1 MNELVKEIFSSIKKN
16 KLRTALTGFSVAW
29 GIFMLMILLGSG
41 NGLENGI
48 RSNFE
53 GRNLNTVSI
62 FPNYTTIPYGGY
74 KRDRAI
80 RLKLEDVEY
89 LKKRIPNASD
99 CTATIYKYPCIVR
112 SGENSL
118 SSQVTGITPSYFRL
132 ESYKIE
138 SGRNITQADIDN
150 NRKVAVIGEYSRE
163 VFFGENTSII
173 DKDIIIDGVVY
184 KVIGEATGWG
194 TGNRVKVFIPI
205 TTQIAMYRDEYISNI
220 DIEVT
225 GIETIAQS
233 NALEKQIKDL
243 LAEKHHFSKDDRGGV
258 WINSSIAGHIETQ
271 LIFTTIN
278 AFLWIIGLGTLFIG
292 IVGVSNIMIVTV
304 KERTFEFGI
313 RKSMGATPASL
324 IKMVLLEST
333 AITSLFGYIGLASGA
348 IVMKIV
354 SYVLEINSTN
364 KENASGLA
372 SLETFSDPTVDM
384 RSAIAATIVLIIAG
398 IIAGYIPA
406 RRASKLKTIDAMR
419 YNK

>member
-1 MNELVKEIFSSIKKN
+1 
-16 KLRTALTGFSVAW
+16 
-29 GIFMLMILLGSG
+29 
-41 NGLENGI
+41 
-48 RSNFE
+48 
-53 GRNLNTVSI
+53 
-62 FPNYTTIPYGGY
+62 
-74 KRDRAI
+74 
-80 RLKLEDVEY
+80 
-89 LKKRIPNASD
+89 
-99 CTATIYKYPCIVR
+99 
-112 SGENSL
+112 
-118 SSQVTGITPSYFRL
+118 
-132 ESYKIE
+132 
-138 SGRNITQADIDN
+138 
-150 NRKVAVIGEYSRE
+150 
-163 VFFGENTSII
+163 
-173 DKDIIIDGVVY
+173 
-184 KVIGEATGWG
+184 
-194 TGNRVKVFIPI
+194 
-205 TTQIAMYRDEYISNI
+205 MYRDEYISNI